1 MTSNATNNSKM
12 AQLKRSAEEI
22 KKIKFIKRH
31 KSQVKNPLDPK
42 DGVSNCILKVP
53 VALYVSLAPMYL
65 KEPTNGI
72 MKQHL
77 DPMIMKYNSKVGGVV
92 LGYDNL
98 EIIDADP
105 LNPSDAEE
113 KLIKIT
119 PDTPFGYTWCHTDLY
134 IWKPQVGDILEGHIF
149 IQSASHI
156 GILIHDAFNA
166 SIKKNNIPND
176 WSFIH
181 NEDEEQE
188 EQQDDEN
195 NKNNY
200 NNRSIGHW
208 VNANGETID
217 GKIKFRVRSVY
228 TTGRVIS
235 VDGTLLDDPS
245 IWGQGQSRS
254 PAEKLPVVSNKK
266 IIFDDEVSAENK
278 ETHQELE
285 IPEPNENKEG
295 EILYEEN
302 SSESSSDDSSDS
314 E

>member
-1 MTSNATNNSKM
+1 MV
-12 AQLKRSAEEI
+12 QVKRPSEEH
-22 KKIKFIKRH
+22 KLHFIKRH
-31 KSQVKNPLDPK
+31 KKQVKNPV
-42 DGVSNCILKVP
+42 DGETGISKCILRVP
-53 VALYVSLAPMYL
+53 FAMYVSLAPMYL
-65 KEPTNGI
+65 KDAKQGI
-72 MKQHL
+72 MRQHL

-92 LGYDNL
+92 LGYENL

-105 LNPSDAEE
+105 LNEDNEDE
-113 KLIKIT
+113 KLVKIT
-119 PDTPFGYTWCHTDLY
+119 PDTPFGFTWCNVDFY
-134 IWKPQVGDILEGHIF
+134 IWQPQVGDVLEGHIF

-166 SIKKNNIPND
+166 SIKKNNIPAD
-176 WSFIH
+176 WTFVH

-188 EQQDDEN
+188 EQAEDEN
-195 NKNNY
+195 SKSNY
-200 NNRSIGHW
+200 NNRSLGHW
-208 VNANGETID
+208 VDSNGENID
-217 GKIKFRVRSVY
+217 SKIKFRVRSVY

-235 VDGTLLDDPS
+235 VEGTLLEDPS

-285 IPEPNENKEG
+285 IPDAKEDKEG
-295 EILYEEN
+295 EIVYEDN
-302 SSESSSDDSSDS
+302 SSSSSSDDSSES